1 MKFEP
6 VYIVDGA
13 RTPFLKSRNTP
24 GMFSASDLAVSAGR
38 SLLVR
43 QPIAPTDLD
52 EVILGCAIPS
62 VDETNIGRVA
72 ALRMGCGNKV
82 PGWTVMRN
90 CASGMQALDS
100 AIANIQLGRSQLVLA
115 GGTDALSRAPLLF
128 SEEMTRWFSSF
139 SSARSLGA
147 KVRLAMKLR
156 PRHFAPVIGLLRG
169 LTDPF
174 VNLLMGQ
181 TAENLAWKFGISRR
195 QQDEFA
201 ALSQVILMLRSFPW
215 WGPMAPL

>member
-13 RTPFLKSRNTP
+13 RTPFIKSRNAP
-24 GMFSASDLAVSAGR
+24 GPFSASDLAVAAGR
-38 SLLVR
+38 SLLLR
-43 QPIAPTDLD
+43 QPFAAQDLD

-72 ALRMGCGNKV
+72 ALRMGCGHKV

-100 AIANIQLGRSQLVLA
+100 AIANIQLGRSHLILA

-128 SEEMTRWFSSF
+128 SEEMTRWFAAF
-139 SSARSLGA
+139 ASARSPLA
-147 KVRLAMKLR
+147 KLAQLSRLPLKSL
-156 PRHFAPVIGLLRG
+156 APVIGLMRG
-169 LTDPF
+169 
-174 VNLLMGQ
+174 
-181 TAENLAWKFGISRR
+181 
-195 QQDEFA
+195 
-201 ALSQVILMLRSFPW
+201 
-215 WGPMAPL
+215 